1 MIAEIMLRQRSG
13 HWALRIG
20 PLRAARI
27 GARVRIDGRDDWVI
41 LRLRRPRLSGTVCR
55 VECARRP
62 ARQRLAA

>member
-1 MIAEIMLRQRSG
+1 MIVEIMLRQRSG

-20 PLRAARI
+20 SVHAARI

-41 LRLRRPRLSGTVCR
+41 LRLLRPRFAGSACR

>member
-20 PLRAARI
+20 SLRTARV

-41 LRLRRPRLSGTVCR
+41 FRRLRPRLGGAVCR

-62 ARQRLAA
+62 IHQRLAA